1 MANTSIDL
9 PEFSRRQLES
19 ESLPSGSLIQRLS
32 TEVAAANERVR
43 TLREE
48 AAKVFKERERRLL
61 KFTGAVD
68 YIYSLLLP
76 RLHAFMNLEPFR
88 DATISERI
96 DLAGP
101 LMRCSHSRTTML
113 TLLASDLRPVP
124 MKIVFTVGPDSPVQ
138 EAILDY
144 RLQFLPIFIPY
155 DKHDQLAISIK
166 EPAEAALVE
175 WIDDKLVGFTRT
187 YFGVLF
193 HHEYQERCLQTD
205 PVMRIAFP
213 MAFAESKA
221 EYLGQTY
228 YFYTAESKQVFEQ
241 DPTPYVNGEAST

>member
-19 ESLPSGSLIQRLS
+19 ESLPSDSLIQRLS

-101 LMRCSHSRTTML
+101 LMRCG
-113 TLLASDLRPVP
+113 LLPKS
-124 MKIVFTVGPDSPVQ
+124 
-138 EAILDY
+138 
-144 RLQFLPIFIPY
+144 
-155 DKHDQLAISIK
+155 
-166 EPAEAALVE
+166 
-175 WIDDKLVGFTRT
+175 
-187 YFGVLF
+187 
-193 HHEYQERCLQTD
+193 
-205 PVMRIAFP
+205 
-213 MAFAESKA
+213 
-221 EYLGQTY
+221 
-228 YFYTAESKQVFEQ
+228 
-241 DPTPYVNGEAST
+241 